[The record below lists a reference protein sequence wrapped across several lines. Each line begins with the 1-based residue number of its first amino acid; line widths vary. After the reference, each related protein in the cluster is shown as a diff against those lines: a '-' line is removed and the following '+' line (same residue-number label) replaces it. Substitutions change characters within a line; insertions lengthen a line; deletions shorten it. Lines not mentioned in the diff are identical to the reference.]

1 MNYKTILC
9 YSPYNSWELHGLW
22 EITILKALRLR
33 GALVNNV
40 YCDGIFKECD
50 IHWEATNPRNE
61 LSCVNCQAAVTNLSV
76 RMNNEFEWLN
86 KYSNLNEQTIA
97 NQWVSNLSDVD
108 LSKAKFDNWEIG
120 EWVKSSVHSHFRI
133 NEIDIKISKI
143 RKVYKNYMVSG
154 LIAAF
159 AIDRLINE
167 VNPDTLLLFNGRM
180 SSLQV
185 AYQIARKKN
194 IDVYVHERGV
204 IPESITLAKNSYS
217 YVEDLKKIK
226 KEWALW
232 ENIPLNKDELD
243 TITDYLNCRKYGK
256 GFNWKSYNSN
266 ILKGQDKIKKDLCI
280 NNSKEILCAFTSSMD
295 EIVSA
300 GLKEKFKD
308 QFDWLVTNIEY
319 AINQNKT
326 LIIRIHPNTG
336 GKKSTGINSGEIS
349 GYIDLEKKYRGKVK
363 FIFPDD
369 DINSYDLMQL
379 ADIGIVYNSTVGL
392 EMACMGKTVVVGA
405 ETFYDNLSFIWT
417 AQDKSNYENLLSYA
431 TKIKS
436 RKDTVRQAL
445 RFAYYFFFRASSI
458 KFPYVKMPD
467 PHNGILNYSTLD
479 DLLPGKEK
487 NLDRICNII
496 LNNEEIIPTPQ
507 YSKEEIEKNKILET
521 VYL

>member
-1 MNYKTILC
+1 MNSKTILC

-243 TITDYLNCRKYGK
+243 TITDYLNCRK
-256 GFNWKSYNSN
+256 
-266 ILKGQDKIKKDLCI
+266 L
-280 NNSKEILCAFTSSMD
+280 
-295 EIVSA
+295 
-300 GLKEKFKD
+300 
-308 QFDWLVTNIEY
+308 
-319 AINQNKT
+319 
-326 LIIRIHPNTG
+326 
-336 GKKSTGINSGEIS
+336 KKS
-349 GYIDLEKKYRGKVK
+349 
-363 FIFPDD
+363 
-369 DINSYDLMQL
+369 
-379 ADIGIVYNSTVGL
+379 
-392 EMACMGKTVVVGA
+392 
-405 ETFYDNLSFIWT
+405 LS
-417 AQDKSNYENLLSYA
+417 
-431 TKIKS
+431 
-436 RKDTVRQAL
+436 R
-445 RFAYYFFFRASSI
+445 
-458 KFPYVKMPD
+458 
-467 PHNGILNYSTLD
+467 LNM
-479 DLLPGKEK
+479 
-487 NLDRICNII
+487 
-496 LNNEEIIPTPQ
+496 
-507 YSKEEIEKNKILET
+507 
-521 VYL
+521 